1 MFVCYGVM
9 NLITTIIFLI
19 HEINKSIDV
28 KLETKADSAEMR
40 ALKEIR
46 EYEEEI
52 GINHEKYLKENKE
65 IEAIGFERKLKEED
79 DDDCKN
85 KQTNF
90 TEDILAPVYTLF
102 STCMVLAFLCTN
114 YDKVTTEMLSWIII
128 ISIVSLIGSLG
139 FVKYGLE
146 MKGKNNMKRFLRKF
160 KRKDDQ
166 DGRNRWND
174 YVWIPIGIFTA
185 IMIFSHI
192 LLYLEIAFWFDLNS
206 YLNKLLWNAIALE
219 TTVVILDLLQDT
231 RE

>member
-19 HEINKSIDV
+19 HEINKNIDV
-28 KLETKADSAEMR
+28 KLETEADSAEIR

-52 GINHEKYLKENKE
+52 GINREKYLKENKE
-65 IEAIGFERKLKEED
+65 IEAIGFERKLKED
-79 DDDCKN
+79 DG
-85 KQTNF
+85 
-90 TEDILAPVYTLF
+90 
-102 STCMVLAFLCTN
+102 
-114 YDKVTTEMLSWIII
+114 
-128 ISIVSLIGSLG
+128 VSLIGSLG

-146 MKGKNNMKRFLRKF
+146 MKGKNNLKGFLQKF

-166 DGRNRWND
+166 NGRNRWND

-219 TTVVILDLLQDT
+219 TTVVILDLLQQDT
-231 RE
+231 REG